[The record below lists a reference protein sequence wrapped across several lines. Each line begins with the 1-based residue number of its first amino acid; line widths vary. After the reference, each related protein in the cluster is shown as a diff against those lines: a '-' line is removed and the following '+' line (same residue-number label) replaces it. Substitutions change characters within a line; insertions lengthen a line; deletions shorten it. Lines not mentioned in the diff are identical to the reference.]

1 MMSKFSKYIYLGFVL
16 VGIFYLI
23 QKSIGSALIYL
34 GIALAFDPF
43 NPEETWKDRPTWQK
57 FILVIHLAIVFG
69 LMGIEMFNL
78 FL

>member
-1 MMSKFSKYIYLGFVL
+1 MMSKFSKYIYLGFML
-16 VGIFYLI
+16 VGIFYLV

-34 GIALAFDPF
+34 GIALSFDPF
-43 NPEETWKDRPTWQK
+43 NPEETWKDRPHWQK
-57 FILVIHLAIVFG
+57 FVLVIHLAIVFG

>member
-23 QKSIGSALIYL
+23 QKFIGSALIYL

-43 NPEETWKDRPTWQK
+43 NPEETWKDRPTWKK
-57 FILVIHLAIVFG
+57 FVLVIHLAIVFG